1 MVDEKKKKMFDKRKA
16 KKNLTIGMRIMGVC
30 GFGDHIH
37 NAMKNIE

>member
-1 MVDEKKKKMFDKRKA
+1 MMDEKKKKMLDKRKA
-16 KKNLTIGMRIMGVC
+16 RMFLTIGMKIMGVC